1 MKPKKYDEFKC
12 DFEKGKPINLVPT
25 KRGSVSIHDHEADLN
40 NENAN
45 RTKLYYKLSKEQIE
59 LDAQE
64 TEDRKTRDAEK
75 KQEAKDLAEK
85 EAFDIEVEKER
96 VEKEKEAAKETAR
109 LLRENEALKL
119 EAKKLVKENKNK

>member
-59 LDAQE
+59 NDALE
-64 TEDRKTRDAEK
+64 AE
-75 KQEAKDLAEK
+75 
-85 EAFDIEVEKER
+85 IEKER
-96 VEKEKEAAKETAR
+96 IA
-109 LLRENEALKL
+109 
-119 EAKKLVKENKNK
+119 EAKKKAKEDKNK